1 MIEDELSLDMC
12 MPRDSLKM
20 ILGNESSVQLPV
32 AEQIEGLWRK
42 WMPSSSKITDVK
54 IEITSC
60 GEPKRNGL
68 RATATA
74 TMMQRDVSETLQTI
88 QRLVIENMTVDVHV
102 RSGILRFL
110 TSEYR
115 WLNRTVQDCA
125 NVLNQATMIMS
136 GENTSQEL
144 PSEIGGMIDD
154 EMNEE
159 DQMVNLTEYSAFE
172 AQIASAIE
180 DISKVSFDLY
190 QFKKNIFKNIFTYS
204 YIIIYIGV
212 YIEIY
217 I

>member
-12 MPRDSLKM
+12 MPHDSLKM

-60 GEPKRNGL
+60 GEPKRNGF

-74 TMMQRDVSETLQTI
+74 TMMQRDVSQTLQTI
-88 QRLVIENMTVDVHV
+88 QRLVIENMTVDVRV

-125 NVLNQATMIMS
+125 NALNQATMIMS

-190 QFKKNIFKNIFTYS
+190 QFKKNLTEDTLLMRQTMGIA
-204 YIIIYIGV
+204 
-212 YIEIY
+212 
-217 I
+217 

>member
-12 MPRDSLKM
+12 MPHDSLKM

-68 RATATA
+68 RVTATA
-74 TMMQRDVSETLQTI
+74 TMMQRDVSQTLQTI
-88 QRLVIENMTVDVHV
+88 QRLVIENMTVDVRV

-154 EMNEE
+154 EIMLPVYTGDDSVIEPKEIKIIKVFNEE
-159 DQMVNLTEYSAFE
+159 SREL
-172 AQIASAIE
+172 
-180 DISKVSFDLY
+180 LY
-190 QFKKNIFKNIFTYS
+190 
-204 YIIIYIGV
+204 
-212 YIEIY
+212 ERL
-217 I
+217 